1 VICVGG
7 TSMGACDHVR
17 EICELAQQEGLYTHV
32 DAAWAVSAMICPEFR
47 HLWEGIELAD
57 SIVLNP
63 HKWLGAS
70 LECSA
75 HFLREPD
82 KLINTMSIRP
92 EYLKTYNQEEL
103 TNFSEWSVQLG
114 RRFRALKV
122 WFLLRAY
129 GLEGL
134 RERIRN
140 HIDWSLRLCEQLRSN
155 NNFDIVTEPIL
166 SLFTFRL
173 VKAGLSDKELDKLNL
188 ELVNRI
194 NNDGR
199 IYLTQSVHDGIGV
212 IRFMTGQFDMQ
223 ESDIEIAHHVITEL
237 GEAVLSRPTDQQ
249 IAAFQNIPTGFVVDA
264 MDGTGA
270 MHSAIKPI
278 DQDLR
283 NAHTAAGPAITV
295 DNTPGDILALFAA
308 PGFIQSGDI
317 VINAFKAYQ
326 GCAAFG
332 DRVSGMIK
340 NAGAKAMITDG
351 PVRDLAGVLEVNL
364 PVWCT
369 GINPNSPVATGL
381 GRIGLP
387 VQIGGLE
394 VETGDMIIA
403 DRDGV
408 VVVPFEMIDKIID
421 RLEQS
426 GEGFDDDG

>member
-1 VICVGG
+1 
-7 TSMGACDHVR
+7 
-17 EICELAQQEGLYTHV
+17 
-32 DAAWAVSAMICPEFR
+32 MIE
-47 HLWEGIELAD
+47 
-57 SIVLNP
+57 
-63 HKWLGAS
+63 
-70 LECSA
+70 
-75 HFLREPD
+75 EPP
-82 KLINTMSIRP
+82 KLTIKRP
-92 EYLKTYNQEEL
+92 
-103 TNFSEWSVQLG
+103 S
-114 RRFRALKV
+114 R
-122 WFLLRAY
+122 
-129 GLEGL
+129 
-134 RERIRN
+134 
-140 HIDWSLRLCEQLRSN
+140 
-155 NNFDIVTEPIL
+155 
-166 SLFTFRL
+166 
-173 VKAGLSDKELDKLNL
+173 
-188 ELVNRI
+188 
-194 NNDGR
+194 
-199 IYLTQSVHDGIGV
+199 
-212 IRFMTGQFDMQ
+212 
-223 ESDIEIAHHVITEL
+223 
-237 GEAVLSRPTDQQ
+237 RPTDQQ

-421 RLEQS
+421 RLEHIKKLEIDLDAEVAKGLTMMDSIAEMLESDQVRYI
-426 GEGFDDDG
+426 D